1 MYRSRPSVTRRGYM
15 GGPMREQS
23 FVCHD
28 DPSPNWGVSY
38 GAHFKSTRPHC
49 VARIVNMAMCGPRYN
64 TNVCRPEPVQQQF
77 YHSTTMQE
85 DAYISQKPVK
95 LIESTLV
102 ALALSHLVCTDE
114 QTTRCFQ
121 GGRGNFRPSQFVVFL
136 SEDIRCSQFTG
147 YLNTY

>member
-1 MYRSRPSVTRRGYM
+1 M

-77 YHSTTMQE
+77 YHNTTMQE

-102 ALALSHLVCTDE
+102 ALALSNLVCTDE
-114 QTTRCFQ
+114 QTTRCFKEEEEILDLH
-121 GGRGNFRPSQFVVFL
+121 NL
-136 SEDIRCSQFTG
+136 
-147 YLNTY
+147 